1 MCATIG
7 RCDSASLLSP
17 WRGPGEACAAAG
29 RDPAELVYSAAQVV
43 CCGKDDAEVARRAA
57 AIGLEVP
64 ELRGSGLAG
73 TPSEIVDKIGTFAEA
88 GTETMYLQIL
98 DLDDLGHLEL
108 IAA

>member
-1 MCATIG
+1 MLRQG
-7 RCDSASLLSP
+7 RRRS
-17 WRGPGEACAAAG
+17 RQAG
-29 RDPAELVYSAAQVV
+29 
-43 CCGKDDAEVARRAA
+43 A

-88 GTETMYLQIL
+88 GTETMYLQVL

-108 IAA
+108 TAAQVLSQV